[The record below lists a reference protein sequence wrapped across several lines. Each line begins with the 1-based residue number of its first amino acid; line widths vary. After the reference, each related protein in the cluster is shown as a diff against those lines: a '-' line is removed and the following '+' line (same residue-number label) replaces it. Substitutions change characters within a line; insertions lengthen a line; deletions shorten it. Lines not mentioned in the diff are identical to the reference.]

1 MLLVNNNRSPLQ
13 GAFRVPDAALRA
25 LGVSLVGNPRM
36 VVKVKEVSLLPGEK
50 GAEPGHSRG

>member
-1 MLLVNNNRSPLQ
+1 M
-13 GAFRVPDAALRA
+13 PDAALRA